1 MNDYEDLLKT
11 LDRRSNLTERLAAAL
26 AHLNRNIAIGI
37 VASFIPLDEK
47 SAMLSDSQNAATAT
61 TLGLA
66 AG

>member
-37 VASFIPLDEK
+37 VASFIPLDELEE
-47 SAMLSDSQNAATAT
+47 MVEFQENRDE
-61 TLGLA
+61 
-66 AG
+66 